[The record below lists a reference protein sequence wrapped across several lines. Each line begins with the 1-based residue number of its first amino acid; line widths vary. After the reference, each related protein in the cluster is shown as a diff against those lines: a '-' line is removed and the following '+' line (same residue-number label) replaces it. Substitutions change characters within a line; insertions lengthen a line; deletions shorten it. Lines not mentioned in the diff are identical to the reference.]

1 MPADPTPDEA
11 SAGDGTV
18 SRSGEDTAGGESR
31 AGRRKA
37 ALRKRATVL
46 RVVGVTVAVLALVTG
61 LTVVYMYRHLSGN
74 LTVED
79 LSSQLENRPS
89 KIKVSDEPKE
99 PLNVLVMGSDTRDC
113 EGCKID
119 KETGAEA
126 SDTTILLHLS
136 ADRERAYGVSIP
148 RDSMVDRP
156 ECDHG
161 RIPAD
166 DYVLWNAAYGVGG
179 PGCTIQQ
186 FEQLT
191 GIYVDHH
198 VVVDFAGFRNMVDA
212 IGGVEVCIPE
222 TIDDRAHGIYLEA
235 GTREVQGKEALAYV
249 RQRHGVGDGSDIGR
263 MKRQQAFVAS
273 MANKVVS
280 ARTLAD
286 PVRLF
291 RFLDAATESLR
302 VDPGLENIGRLTDL
316 GLQFQD
322 IGLSKIQFITIPW
335 KWDPQDP
342 NRVVWAPEAEQVWDR
357 LARDKV
363 LTPKLTTDAI
373 SAAKPT
379 TTKKGGKKGPS
390 SSPSEDPADDP
401 RQVGLCG

>member
-1 MPADPTPDEA
+1 
-11 SAGDGTV
+11 
-18 SRSGEDTAGGESR
+18 
-31 AGRRKA
+31 
-37 ALRKRATVL
+37 
-46 RVVGVTVAVLALVTG
+46 
-61 LTVVYMYRHLSGN
+61 
-74 LTVED
+74 
-79 LSSQLENRPS
+79 
-89 KIKVSDEPKE
+89 
-99 PLNVLVMGSDTRDC
+99 
-113 EGCKID
+113 
-119 KETGAEA
+119 
-126 SDTTILLHLS
+126 
-136 ADRERAYGVSIP
+136 
-148 RDSMVDRP
+148 MVDRP

-179 PGCTIQQ
+179 PACTIQQ

-191 GIYVDHH
+191 GIFVDHH
-198 VVVDFAGFRNMVDA
+198 VVVNFAGFRNMVDA

-302 VDPGLENIGRLTDL
+302 VDPGLKNLGRLTDL

-342 NRVVWAPEAEQVWDR
+342 NRVVWAPEAKQVWER
-357 LARDKV
+357 LARDQK
-363 LTPKLTTDAI
+363 LTPRLTTDAI

-379 TTKKGGKKGPS
+379 TTKNGKKKGPS
-390 SSPSEDPADDP
+390 DDPSDDP